1 MEATEWLKPMVAGE
15 TIAFPAPGNSAM
27 TPVTYFRITNTG
39 AAQLNISSINMNSVA
54 FLVTPGSTSL
64 APNQSGD
71 FYISYINNTA
81 FMSIVNAQVTINNN
95 ASSGA
100 FTFNIKGAP
109 GDLYGPMYLPYGTIT
124 TDSNGMIGRPGGRNL
139 MITNVSMGTQ
149 TGTFWGPQVNQQQ

>member
-1 MEATEWLKPMVAGE
+1 MIPIPQPQIVAIMVKNYIQKLITIVLFTLPCSGLRTQNIKVEMTDGATEWLKPMVAGE

-39 AAQLNISSINMNSVA
+39 AAQLNISSINVNSVA

-64 APNQSGD
+64 APNQTGD
-71 FYISYINNTA
+71 FYITYINNNS
-81 FMSIVNAQVTINNN
+81 FMSVVNAQVTINSN

-109 GDLYGPMYLPYGTIT
+109 GDLYGPM
-124 TDSNGMIGRPGGRNL
+124 
-139 MITNVSMGTQ
+139 
-149 TGTFWGPQVNQQQ
+149 